1 MKIIGIIPARFAS
14 TRFPG
19 KPLVKIGEKTM
30 IQRVYEKVEAA
41 NLIYKTIVATD
52 DERIFKH
59 VQSFGGNVLMTAPT
73 HESGTERCAEI
84 IDILKNNPG
93 ENFDVAINI
102 QGDEPFIQSQLIDD
116 LAGFLIKNQQF
127 EIATAAKKITTSE
140 VLFNPNVVKVVLSES
155 GKALYFS
162 RQTIPFI
169 RGLEQ
174 ENWLA
179 NQDFYKH
186 IGIYAF
192 RTATLLNIVTNAA
205 SPLEKAES
213 LEQLRW
219 LYHDYTIGV
228 LKTEF
233 ETIGIDTPE
242 DLLSVDLKLDSSE
255 NVRC

>member
-30 IQRVYEKVEAA
+30 IQRVYEQVEAA
-41 NLIYKTIVATD
+41 SYIHKTIVATD

-84 IDILKNNPG
+84 IDLLKTKQNKQP
-93 ENFDVAINI
+93 ENFDIAINI
-102 QGDEPFIQSQLIDD
+102 QGDEPFIQPQLIDD
-116 LAGFLIKNQQF
+116 LAVFLINNKKF
-127 EIATAAKKITTSE
+127 EIATAAKKITDSD

-155 GKALYFS
+155 SKALYFS

-169 RGLEQ
+169 RGVEK
-174 ENWLA
+174 ENWL
-179 NQDFYKH
+179 NKQDFYKH

-192 RTATLLNIVTNAA
+192 RTETLLKIVKNTAA
-205 SPLEKAES
+205 SLEQSES

-228 LKTEF
+228 LKTNF

-242 DLLSVDLKLDSSE
+242 DLTKDG
-255 NVRC
+255 RFA

>member
-30 IQRVYEKVEAA
+30 IQLVYEQVENA
-41 NLIYKTIVATD
+41 NIIHKTMVATD
-52 DERIFKH
+52 DERIFTH

-84 IDILKNNPG
+84 IEILKNKTN
-93 ENFDVAINI
+93 EHFDIAINI
-102 QGDEPFIQSQLIDD
+102 QGDEPFIQPQLIDD
-116 LAGFLIKNQQF
+116 LASFLIENQAF
-127 EIATAAKKITTSE
+127 EIATAAKKITTHE
-140 VLFNPNVVKVVLSES
+140 VLFNPNVVKTVLSES

-169 RGLEQ
+169 RGLTP
-174 ENWLA
+174 ENWLDH
-179 NQDFYKH
+179 QTFYKH

-192 RTATLLNIVTNAA
+192 RTATLLKIVKDAV

-228 LKTEF
+228 LKTNF
-233 ETIGIDTPE
+233 ETIGIDTPD
-242 DLLSVDLKLDSSE
+242 DLLRVL
-255 NVRC
+255 